1 MRPLYTEGTKEK
13 RVQDDVIVFAPKEDV
28 INFHRE
34 CPRKDS
40 FKRKIS

>member
-1 MRPLYTEGTKEK
+1 MGPLDTESEKEK
-13 RVQDDVIVFAPKEDV
+13 RVQHDFIIFGPTEDA
-28 INFHRE
+28 INLHRK

>member
-1 MRPLYTEGTKEK
+1 MRPLYPEGAKEK
-13 RVQDDVIVFAPKEDV
+13 RGQDDVIIFAPKEGV
-28 INFHRE
+28 INLHRE